1 MPTFPFSRTLMCP
14 LVLAMLIAGCGAPKE
29 PVPVTAREDLATA
42 PVVRQAMPATPT
54 PAKPTPPA
62 PTAAPSAA
70 PTPGALAAVTLPP
83 GAQYVCVADR
93 AGTRQQTTIE
103 FVPKVADL
111 CRRHPEMG
119 PCQYERNL
127 CRGSGG
133 RVFAA
138 NGVEITLQTEAE
150 YDRKVMRVR
159 FRAN

>member
-1 MPTFPFSRTLMCP
+1 MRTLKS
-14 LVLAMLIAGCGAPKE
+14 LVLVAILVTGCETPQV
-29 PVPVTAREDLATA
+29 PVPVTAPEDLATA
-42 PVVRQAMPATPT
+42 PVVRQALPASPTPAAPTIATPATP
-54 PAKPTPPA
+54 
-62 PTAAPSAA
+62 AAPAA
-70 PTPGALAAVTLPP
+70 TPGALAAVTLPA

-93 AGTRQQTTIE
+93 GGTRQQTTIE

-127 CRGSGG
+127 CRSSGG

-138 NGVEITLQTEAE
+138 NGVEITMQTEAE
-150 YDRKVMRVR
+150 YDKKVMRVR